1 MEGHVTDNEYEVVE
15 EESGSRQSA
24 WLVIAGIIV
33 IAVAIFIAQNAEDVP
48 IEFLFFEGS
57 VPLWLIIVTTLVLG
71 AILGQVFFYLRRRKK
86 RKDEEA

>member
-15 EESGSRQSA
+15 EESGARQSA
-24 WLVIAGIIV
+24 WLVIAGIII

-48 IEFLFFEGS
+48 IQFLFFEGL

-86 RKDEEA
+86 RKDEEG